1 MNFTMISKVHIKVI
15 KYLRRKGVL
24 KELTQ
29 YVKFIRYKLR
39 AQHHIRPSVLVHPL
53 KRISGTR
60 TYANTY
66 VRRTVLYFLPTFDL
80 QHVLHVPTYL
90 HRLLYTE
97 SYLLLVVRSIYAC
110 LVLRPT
116 LRTILRRLIV
126 LALIFLFASH
136 TLTSPTVVPVHNDLV
151 QFKLG
156 VRALVH
162 TSVRECKDSFCILD
176 IRNFRNVIKRFPTRS
191 AYESTTVHNDTYKK
205 LANLIHSA
213 KSQTTVCNKDASTR
227 ARTFLHEKCAIFHIG
242 ITTCP
247 NGGFG
252 PEFEYRYH
260 NAGHRLHIFNLNSRF
275 KVLNK
280 KLELVQVKDFSSRKF
295 LQI

>member
-1 MNFTMISKVHIKVI
+1 MNFAMISKVHIKFI

-29 YVKFIRYKLR
+29 YVKFIRYKLH

-53 KRISGTR
+53 ERISGTR

-66 VRRTVLYFLPTFDL
+66 VRRTVLYFLSTFDL

-97 SYLLLVVRSIYAC
+97 RYLLLVVRALCSSFF
-110 LVLRPT
+110 LRPT
-116 LRTILRRLIV
+116 LRTILRRLTV
-126 LALIFLFASH
+126 LALIVLFACH
-136 TLTSPTVVPVHNDLV
+136 TLTSPTVVPVHNDVV

-162 TSVRECKDSFCILD
+162 TLVRECKDTFCILD
-176 IRNFRNVIKRFPTRS
+176 IRNFRNVIKRFPTMS

-205 LANLIHSA
+205 LENLIHST
-213 KSQTTVCNKDASTR
+213 KSHTTVCNKDASTR
-227 ARTFLHEKCAIFHIG
+227 PRTFLHEKCAIFHIG

-252 PEFEYRYH
+252 PEFEHGYH
-260 NAGHRLHIFNLNSRF
+260 NAGHRLHIFNLNTRF

-280 KLELVQVKDFSSRKF
+280 KLELAQVKDFSSRKF

>member
-1 MNFTMISKVHIKVI
+1 MNFAMISKVHIKVI

-29 YVKFIRYKLR
+29 YVKFIRYKLH

-53 KRISGTR
+53 ERISGTR

-66 VRRTVLYFLPTFDL
+66 VRRTVLYFLSTFDL
-80 QHVLHVPTYL
+80 QHVPHVPTYL

-97 SYLLLVVRSIYAC
+97 RYLLLAVRAIYGWF
-110 LVLRPT
+110 LRPT
-116 LRTILRRLIV
+116 LRTILRRLTV
-126 LALIFLFASH
+126 LALIVLFACH
-136 TLTSPTVVPVHNDLV
+136 TLTSPTVVPVHNDV
-151 QFKLG
+151 IQFKLG

-162 TSVRECKDSFCILD
+162 TLVRECKDTFCILD

-205 LANLIHSA
+205 LENLIHST
-213 KSQTTVCNKDASTR
+213 KSHTTVCNKDASTR
-227 ARTFLHEKCAIFHIG
+227 PRTFLHEKCAIFHIG

-252 PEFEYRYH
+252 PEFEHGYH
-260 NAGHRLHIFNLNSRF
+260 NAGHRLHIFNLNTRF

-280 KLELVQVKDFSSRKF
+280 KLELAQVKDFSSRKF